1 MGVLAGLMALAVLP
15 VIEEST
21 AALKP
26 IPLVGPLFETYSVV
40 SIPAP
45 TRPPEHSLTRLRAKT
60 PMVWVDGVRLSPNED
75 GDFDLLNLHPRR
87 PSRITLVGWRKEA
100 TLIETPRV
108 FVSRH
113 EIGAVQTKLWVRN
126 SLENTVNVYATVTGS
141 GGDEAS
147 GSATIPPGVTQILAL
162 DGAVRSTEPPWRIV
176 LEKQEEAMEGGYRF
190 VKTVN
195 RRTVPNVNSY
205 GKP

>member
-15 VIEEST
+15 VIEELT

-26 IPLVGPLFETYSVV
+26 TPLVGPLFETYSVV

-87 PSRITLVGWRKEA
+87 PSRITLAGWQPEA
-100 TLIETPRV
+100 ILIETPRV

-113 EIGAVQTKLWVRN
+113 EIGTGQTKLWVRN
-126 SLENTVNVYATVTGS
+126 SLENTVNVYTTVTGS
-141 GGDEAS
+141 NGAQAT

-162 DGAVRSTEPPWRIV
+162 DGTVGATDPPWRIE

-190 VKTVN
+190 VKTVD
-195 RRTVPNVNSY
+195 RRTGPTVNTY